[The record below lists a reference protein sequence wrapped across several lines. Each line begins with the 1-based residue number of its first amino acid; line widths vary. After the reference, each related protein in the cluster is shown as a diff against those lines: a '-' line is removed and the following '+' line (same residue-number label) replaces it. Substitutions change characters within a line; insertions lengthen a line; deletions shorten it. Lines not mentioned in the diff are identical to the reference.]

1 MRQPAAGIRSLEKK
15 SSGWLLGDGDARV
28 GRVVAAWAYACA
40 ARMHQEDVFPRRLV
54 RRAGV
59 ETCVG
64 ARPQL
69 VVPARGPGTRAHRD

>member
-1 MRQPAAGIRSLEKK
+1 M
-15 SSGWLLGDGDARV
+15 